1 MHLTFGGGC
10 ETGRAD
16 PTLGLVQASTARD
29 PREALVAQAA
39 PLRAYLGAHLSDP
52 QLVEEVA
59 QESLTRALAR
69 LDTLREPAHVRAWL
83 YGIARNVAGELLRA
97 RRRYRP
103 LDADAPATLEAVD
116 PPRVDERGVDT
127 RRALARLPRAIDR
140 LSGDRRRALLLRV
153 DDELGYDEIASRL
166 GWSLAK
172 VKNEIHRARL
182 DLRAAVAA
190 AVVAFAVLG
199 VSRLGP
205 RVDGAAAPAVVAF
218 DARCI
223 DDSAEI
229 LRLERASGACLS
241 ACPVFE
247 PDEAYSTPDVGESDN
262 LTACGV
268 SAMSS
273 LL

>member
-1 MHLTFGGGC
+1 MDPAFGGGC
-10 ETGRAD
+10 ETARAD
-16 PTLGLVQASTARD
+16 PTLGLVQASIARD

-103 LDADAPATLEAVD
+103 LDLDGASAPEVVD

-190 AVVAFAVLG
+190 AAVAFAVLG
-199 VSRLGP
+199 VSRLSP
-205 RVDGAAAPAVVAF
+205 RFGGAAAPAVVVF
-218 DARCI
+218 DARCV
-223 DDSAEI
+223 DDSAEVM
-229 LRLERASGACLS
+229 RLERASGACLS

-247 PDEAYSTPDVGESDN
+247 RDDAYSAPDVGEADAS
-262 LTACGV
+262 ASCGIA
-268 SAMSS
+268 AMSS